1 MRRERERTHCDNR
14 GLKYKEERGKEYRT
28 KGYRKVNMNEKK
40 MRRAGRNTDERDQC
54 KGITIDFL
62 HIGWSTEGQKE
73 QSGMKAD
80 MK

>member
-1 MRRERERTHCDNR
+1 M
-14 GLKYKEERGKEYRT
+14 KEK
-28 KGYRKVNMNEKK
+28 KK
-40 MRRAGRNTDERDQC
+40 MRRAGRNKDERDKC